1 MAYTWHIHSRECL
14 STGAR
19 RARPRAISLGHSF
32 VCQVRDSFFCIHGS
46 NRMLMNKKRLAP
58 WMWHHVYLTRPI
70 NIARHTHP
78 TRSCHSLTSALLHML
93 QMACIR
99 IQLNAYASR
108 TPRMNESRRLH
119 ILAKVTFGFKLMP
132 IDWGIGVRMTVYEY
146 SYRLSTRRF
155 EECLT
160 HVNEQSGFESRLT
173 RCTQVLSFFLWCRI
187 LFNLTFM
194 RNVNEELR
202 EHWVEACA
210 LHIHTYSVS
219 FTYTCI

>member
-1 MAYTWHIHSRECL
+1 MNIQCLGRGASMNEQCLASPIPRTMSHWHTHGIQMAYRWHTHSRECL

-19 RARPRAISLGHSF
+19 RARPRAMSLGHSF
-32 VCQVRDSFFCIHGS
+32 ICQVRDSFFCIHGS

-132 IDWGIGVRMTVYEY
+132 ID
-146 SYRLSTRRF
+146 
-155 EECLT
+155 
-160 HVNEQSGFESRLT
+160 
-173 RCTQVLSFFLWCRI
+173 
-187 LFNLTFM
+187 
-194 RNVNEELR
+194 
-202 EHWVEACA
+202 
-210 LHIHTYSVS
+210 
-219 FTYTCI
+219 